1 MLRYDEIGLWHYG
14 LFILG
19 IIVFIALDLGLFH
32 RKSHKVGFREA
43 LSWTAVWFSMAMAF
57 AFVVL
62 PVDAPVPQDVKEA
75 RVELE
80 KQQAEYHVILKK
92 HQADSNAS
100 NAKHAQLKDAEA
112 HVQVAQVAV
121 KKAWGNIEPHP
132 RVIFIT
138 GYVLELSLSM
148 DNVFV
153 IALIFTFFRVD
164 PRYQHRLLFWGI
176 FGAVL
181 MRGFMIGVGAAAV
194 AKWSAILYLF
204 GAFLLFTGIKMLFTD
219 DDDGVEPEGNPL
231 VRLSRNI
238 FPVHDQFDGEKFTT
252 RIDGKL
258 MLTPLAIV
266 LITIESTDVVFA
278 VDSIPAIFG
287 ITLDPFIVFTSNMFA
302 IMGLRSL
309 YFVLAGAIEY
319 FHYLRYGLALVLAFI
334 GAKMLAEHWWKEWL
348 DNMAWLKETHQNLA
362 PLAIVLAI
370 ILVSIIASLVHKK
383 RAEKDEPAAS

>member
-19 IIVFIALDLGLFH
+19 VIVFIALDLGVFH

-43 LSWTAVWFSMAMAF
+43 LSWPAVWFSMAMAF

-62 PVDAPVPQDVKEA
+62 PTDASVPEDVKEA
-75 RVELE
+75 RAELKKREVEH
-80 KQQAEYHVILKK
+80 HVILKK
-92 HQADSNAS
+92 HQEADRNAT
-100 NAKHAQLKDAEA
+100 NAKHAQLKSAKAQIDA
-112 HVQVAQVAV
+112 AQVAA
-121 KKAWGNIEPHP
+121 KEAWGNIEPHP
-132 RVIFIT
+132 RVTFIT

-164 PRYQHRLLFWGI
+164 SKYQHRLLFWGI
-176 FGAVL
+176 LGAVL
-181 MRGFMIGVGAAAV
+181 LRGFMIGVGAAAV
-194 AKWSAILYLF
+194 ANWRGVLYLF

-231 VRLSRNI
+231 VRLARRI

-319 FHYLRYGLALVLAFI
+319 FHYLRHGLALVLA
-334 GAKMLAEHWWKEWL
+334 
-348 DNMAWLKETHQNLA
+348 
-362 PLAIVLAI
+362 VLA
-370 ILVSIIASLVHKK
+370 LV
-383 RAEKDEPAAS
+383 AAVLLFGLFALTCGGGK